1 SHALQAWMERDP
13 NLAPSAHGNET
24 RCKWL
29 ATPATVTSILQNY
42 TAQGHSFRRTPYTG
56 TFRLHDSV
64 AQLSRDVW
72 NEMDEDDQPFME
84 RLEEGGVTILEQHR
98 KRKKRSS
105 NDQPFMERLEEGGV
119 TILEQHRKRK
129 AQRPTSMYEFPTRKY
144 YLSRDP
150 KDRSVQGN
158 GLGLRVVG
166 GKEIPGNG
174 LGLRVVGGKEI
185 PGGRGEI
192 GAYVARIYPG
202 GVAEQVEGL
211 FEGAQVLEWNG
222 AKLTGK
228 TYEEVLKIVSVSNGE
243 IEIVIRSDFN
253 MLSDTQHQS
262 AADRKRSGFGKAFD
276 FFHQCCPTGTRLAP
290 DSELVLGPAGRH
302 ADFAADRIFGP
313 CRQYS
318 VESAVD
324 PDQLAAQL
332 ATVRGENRAPPCR
345 PSASPCNIASPS
357 LSTASST
364 APSPILPASPAL
376 ARQAPRKLPSKEAS
390 KETDITGEIE
400 LQMRYDETT
409 KDLIININRARNLAA
424 KDING
429 FSDPF
434 VKVYLLPGRNAE
446 NKRRTKYIPKTL
458 NPEWNQ
464 TVIYKGITKE
474 QLKSKTVE
482 FTVWDYDRFTPN
494 DFLGEVL
501 IDLSDASFLDNQPHW
516 FTLYEHDENN
526 SAELPKPKT
535 LSPLTHSKAF
545 HPHTGK
551 PVDLQKSRSH
561 QSLIT
566 AAVRR
571 STPTQASLI
580 TATVR
585 RSTPTQASRS
595 TCRKAGA
602 TKASSRPQAFHPHT
616 GKPHHC
622 RSKVFHSHTGKPVDL
637 QKSRSHQSL
646 ITAAGKPHHCRSKAF
661 HSHTG
666 KPVDLQKSR
675 SHQSLI
681 TAAVRRSTPT
691 QASRSTCRK
700 AGATKASS
708 RPQVDEE
715 EYEKAR
721 RRYYKA
727 QSLTNIHQDEPT
739 YRYRRTRSS
748 LGEELTSDRR
758 LSLQH
763 GYGVSLPFRE
773 VSPSRRLMQ
782 QQAERRRGDQM
793 SSVMSDSPLTYRK
806 RFVNE
811 RHQPSSLA
819 RNHVSSSD
827 TSIVQMRESPQ
838 MVGKIYIQGED
849 ESSHSEPATPRSATE
864 RDRKVPSFH
873 GKHDRD
879 DLRKQVARKKL
890 DSLGSSASSNGSLS
904 SLQSGESSSTG
915 YSGGTAPP
923 SGWPG
928 RQNLSGMGRHPHH
941 EDLQRHH
948 VNNRDGRFHLLL
960 RKHHQARK
968 DAFSQ
973 ANRTGGQ
980 EKYQTWD
987 TIEQQVDSEGNR
999 MMSSPKHTMYS
1010 QMAVGEL
1017 GPGQLMDPGSME
1029 IHEQGE
1035 MLMVHIVNVQNITY
1049 RFKSDDYLPDL
1060 YVKCYLVVGNRKVA
1074 KKKTRTCKSDRE
1086 PEFNEMLKFD
1096 LEFGKSILQVT
1107 NQKLFSESAGRWWK
1121 VWSEHFNRET
1131 LIWLDNVNLQHGVKA
1146 WYKLMLTYIS
1156 VSPTGASAGN
1166 SAAVNLLEDG
1176 GKFGRNTLIGETL
1189 IWLDNV
1195 NLQHGVKA
1203 WYKLMLQPLPRVSPD
1218 RGRAAE
1224 R

>member
-1 SHALQAWMERDP
+1 
-13 NLAPSAHGNET
+13 
-24 RCKWL
+24 
-29 ATPATVTSILQNY
+29 
-42 TAQGHSFRRTPYTG
+42 
-56 TFRLHDSV
+56 
-64 AQLSRDVW
+64 
-72 NEMDEDDQPFME
+72 MDED
-84 RLEEGGVTILEQHR
+84 
-98 KRKKRSS
+98 
-105 NDQPFMERLEEGGV
+105 DQPFMERLEEGGV

-150 KDRSVQGN
+150 KDRSVQ
-158 GLGLRVVG
+158 
-166 GKEIPGNG
+166 GNG

-262 AADRKRSGFGKAFD
+262 AADRKRSG
-276 FFHQCCPTGTRLAP
+276 
-290 DSELVLGPAGRH
+290 
-302 ADFAADRIFGP
+302 FGP

-501 IDLSDASFLDNQPHW
+501 IDLSDGSFLDNQPHW

-566 AAVRR
+566 AAGV
-571 STPTQASLI
+571 P
-580 TATVR
+580 
-585 RSTPTQASRS
+585 P
-595 TCRKAGA
+595 
-602 TKASSRPQAFHPHT
+602 
-616 GKPHHC
+616 
-622 RSKVFHSHTGKPVDL
+622 HTGKPVDL

-646 ITAAGKPHHCRSKAF
+646 ITAA
-661 HSHTG
+661 
-666 KPVDLQKSR
+666 
-675 SHQSLI
+675 
-681 TAAVRRSTPT
+681 
-691 QASRSTCRK
+691 
-700 AGATKASS
+700 
-708 RPQVDEE
+708 DEE

-782 QQAERRRGDQM
+782 QQAERRRAPVGAHTTQGPPPGARTRSRSRSPANHQGQQPPPPGDQM

-838 MVGKIYIQGED
+838 MNVQNCSPENQPGINSVCCMQLCNIYKNLLGED

-928 RQNLSGMGRHPHH
+928 R
-941 EDLQRHH
+941 
-948 VNNRDGRFHLLL
+948 
-960 RKHHQARK
+960 
-968 DAFSQ
+968 
-973 ANRTGGQ
+973 
-980 EKYQTWD
+980 
-987 TIEQQVDSEGNR
+987 
-999 MMSSPKHTMYS
+999 
-1010 QMAVGEL
+1010 
-1017 GPGQLMDPGSME
+1017 
-1029 IHEQGE
+1029 
-1035 MLMVHIVNVQNITY
+1035 
-1049 RFKSDDYLPDL
+1049 
-1060 YVKCYLVVGNRKVA
+1060 
-1074 KKKTRTCKSDRE
+1074 
-1086 PEFNEMLKFD
+1086 
-1096 LEFGKSILQVT
+1096 
-1107 NQKLFSESAGRWWK
+1107 
-1121 VWSEHFNRET
+1121 
-1131 LIWLDNVNLQHGVKA
+1131 
-1146 WYKLMLTYIS
+1146 
-1156 VSPTGASAGN
+1156 
-1166 SAAVNLLEDG
+1166 
-1176 GKFGRNTLIGETL
+1176 
-1189 IWLDNV
+1189 
-1195 NLQHGVKA
+1195 
-1203 WYKLMLQPLPRVSPD
+1203 
-1218 RGRAAE
+1218 
-1224 R
+1224 